1 MEMSSEELKSYLE
14 SIKVEMDLEE
24 ILIQD
29 LREQIGELESTIYDL
44 QKEIEQLGELLDF
57 ERGRE

>member
-1 MEMSSEELKSYLE
+1 MET
-14 SIKVEMDLEE
+14 DLEE

-29 LREQIGELESTIYDL
+29 LREQIGDLESTIYDL